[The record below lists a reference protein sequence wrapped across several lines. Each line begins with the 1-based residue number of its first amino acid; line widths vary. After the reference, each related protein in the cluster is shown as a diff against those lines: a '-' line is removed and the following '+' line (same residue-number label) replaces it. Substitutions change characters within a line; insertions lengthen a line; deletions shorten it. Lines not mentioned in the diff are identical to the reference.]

1 MSLRNSISSGVPFV
15 EATMIRFLKPASIK
29 FFVLLFGL
37 CAAAQMTSATTI
49 VPMTDDEMIIG
60 ARVIVTGKVLNIE
73 SSYDAQQDRIYTYV
87 TVKVQQVLK
96 GEISERRIVLKELGG
111 QVGDRGL
118 TIWGN
123 PQFKRDER
131 VLLYLDTWKD
141 GSLRTY
147 QMLLGKF
154 TIVKD
159 DASGHEYVQRGES
172 DESTTLLRP
181 QSLGDQPARTIT
193 DRMELNSYL
202 AMVRERLA
210 ANLERSE

>member
-1 MSLRNSISSGVPFV
+1 
-15 EATMIRFLKPASIK
+15 
-29 FFVLLFGL
+29 
-37 CAAAQMTSATTI
+37 MTSATTI
-49 VPMTDDEMIIG
+49 VPMTDNDIMIG

-73 SSYDAQQDRIYTYV
+73 SSFDEQQDRIYTYI

-111 QVGDRGL
+111 QVGNRGL

-123 PQFKRDER
+123 PQFKRGER

-147 QMLLGKF
+147 QMVLGKF
-154 TIVKD
+154 TIVTD
-159 DASGHEYVQRGES
+159 DASGHQYVQRGES

-181 QSLGDQPARTIT
+181 LSLGDQPARTIT

-202 AMVRERLA
+202 GMVRERLA
-210 ANLERSE
+210 DRKSVV